1 MKGNSILLINYLY
14 GDFIGTG
21 SVRSTKFSECFANH
35 FESVHVITQNDY
47 RAADGII
54 ISPVKIDSLKEKAKR
69 KDQQQ
74 VVNEEIKKTKW
85 YGLFSKLMASFP
97 TNLLL
102 AEVSIFYIRKAVKIA
117 SEIIEKENVEHIF
130 SSMQPYGDHYIAY
143 LLKKKYPHLKWIA
156 DFRDLYIE
164 PVYNTVYFP
173 KWQRKIEQKILNQ
186 ADIVS
191 TVSNGL
197 VEHLKV
203 YGRPTFSVMRGMEIR
218 DVLPYYSKF
227 TISYTGS
234 LFQNFRD
241 PRPLFL
247 VIQDLISNG
256 EMDINDLQIIYA
268 GKDQNVFS
276 EWVDQYNL
284 GAVFKG
290 LGLIT
295 RQEAQTI
302 QSKSHINLLLT
313 SSTPEW
319 QGVLT
324 GKVFEYIESGNAT
337 LCLINGV
344 KDDEFENLFNELN
357 AGVVT
362 YSPELHPNKMR
373 DFVLDNYMEWK
384 KTKSLTKKVNINK
397 VKSNHSW
404 NSRVKFILS
413 KLD

>member
-1 MKGNSILLINYLY
+1 MKGKSILLINYLF
-14 GDFIGTG
+14 GDSVGTG
-21 SVRSTKFSECFANH
+21 SVRSTKFSESFVNH
-35 FESVHVITQNDY
+35 FDNVHVITQKDCKSH
-47 RAADGII
+47 DGVI
-54 ISPVKIDSLKEKAKR
+54 ISPINIDSLKEKAKR
-69 KDQQQ
+69 KDQHQ
-74 VVNEEIKKTKW
+74 VVNEETKKTIW
-85 YGLFSKLMASFP
+85 YGLLSKLMASFP

-102 AEVSIFYIRKAVKIA
+102 AEISIFYIQKAVKIA
-117 SEIIEKENVEHIF
+117 SELIEKENIGYIF

-164 PVYNTVYFP
+164 PVYDSVYLP
-173 KWQRKIEQKILNQ
+173 KWQRKIEQKILDQ
-186 ADIVS
+186 ADVVT
-191 TVSNGL
+191 TVSEGL
-197 VEHLKV
+197 VQHLKD
-203 YGRPTFSVMRGMEIR
+203 YNRPTYSVMRGMSMRE
-218 DVLPYYSKF
+218 DLPFYDRF

-247 VIQDLISNG
+247 VIQELVSNG
-256 EMDINDLQIIYA
+256 DMDVNDLQIIYA

-276 EWVDQYNL
+276 EWIDQHNL
-284 GAVFKG
+284 EGVFTG

-295 RQEAQTI
+295 RQDAQTI

-344 KDDEFENLFNELN
+344 KDLEFENLFQELN

-373 DFVLDNYMEWK
+373 DFVLDNYKEWK
-384 KTKSLTKKVNINK
+384 KTKSLTKKVDINK
-397 VKSNHSW
+397 VQSDHSW
-404 NSRVKFILS
+404 DSRVKFILS
-413 KLD
+413 KID